1 MWMTYEEVL
10 EEVGVSRS
18 TMDKWRLTG
27 RAPRFKKLPNGQL
40 RLKRP
45 EFEQWLESLPEAA

>member
-45 EFEQWLESLPEAA
+45 DFEQWLESLPEAA